1 MSQFEK
7 AVKLSDEQ
15 FLRAV
20 GVDKTTFNLILERVA
35 VYLESVRE
43 ERPMKNRKH
52 LLESN
57 LQTIIIDVTEQPI
70 ERPTKGQ
77 RVYYSGKKTAHNKSS
92 IDCVF
97 GDVRN
102 IIGYLPQRECSRLQN
117 SEGKPSGGFPRN

>member
-43 ERPMKNRKH
+43 ERPMKKRGTRKEIGGGISRSPSIDIH
-52 LLESN
+52 LFAPLSN
-57 LQTIIIDVTEQPI
+57 LCQ
-70 ERPTKGQ
+70 
-77 RVYYSGKKTAHNKSS
+77 
-92 IDCVF
+92 
-97 GDVRN
+97 VRH
-102 IIGYLPQRECSRLQN
+102 GVWYQ
-117 SEGKPSGGFPRN
+117 